1 MKGRLIFM
9 TKLHEDFVEKAIRI
23 LKADKRIVGISAG
36 GSWITNSMDEYSDID
51 LVISVKPDSFSN
63 VMDERIE
70 IAKRLGDFLGAFTGE
85 HVNEPRLL
93 ICLYGPPLLHVDLKF
108 ISAPDIINRVEDP
121 AILWE
126 KNAQVSSYIKQKPY
140 KYPSPDL
147 QWVEDRFWIWIH
159 YAATK
164 LGRGELFE
172 VIEFISYLRQ
182 NVIGPFLLMKNG
194 YRPSGVRRI
203 EKKAKKELPLLIET
217 VAEYNVLSCAKSL
230 KAIIRLYCSLREY
243 HKKADFIEHT
253 DVEKESIK
261 YLDEVIDRL

>member
-194 YRPSGVRRI
+194 SRPSGVRRI

-217 VAEYNVLSCAKSL
+217 VAEHNVLSCAKSL